1 MLRAPPAPGL
11 VRLSETFSAGGSA
24 FQGTAV
30 CASPQ
35 GWGTVSV
42 PDMRAHV
49 CIMCPTSD
57 HPALP
62 PTHIYCLS
70 PPELASGHGGVAYR
84 WGLKNANLLEKGV
97 CMMVIWTN
105 IVQPGQLQN
114 RRGRRMASCGLQAE
128 RWVCILAIASKEV
141 DSLSCRTTT
150 TITSSIVMISAA
162 KDLFLVPL
170 SSQQA
175 FRLSRTCPVPGSIRT
190 RPQATLSWTWTK
202 LPANGL
208 RHRTRAHQ
216 RAW

>member
-1 MLRAPPAPGL
+1 M
-11 VRLSETFSAGGSA
+11 
-24 FQGTAV
+24 

-57 HPALP
+57 HPALTP
-62 PTHIYCLS
+62 PTFYCLS
-70 PPELASGHGGVAYR
+70 LPEVASGHGGVAYR
-84 WGLKNANLLEKGV
+84 WALKNANLLGKGV
-97 CMMVIWTN
+97 CMMVVWTN
-105 IVQPGQLQN
+105 IVQPGQLQD
-114 RRGRRMASCGLQAE
+114 RPGRRMASCGLQAE
-128 RWVCILAIASKEV
+128 RWVCIPTMASGRV
-141 DSLSCRTTT
+141 DSLSRRTTT
-150 TITSSIVMISAA
+150 TNISSIGMISAA